1 MHELAT
7 LRAENVIRVPG
18 RHEIC
23 LFEAALWGP
32 AAATGPYAPVAPPA
46 PAALRPAFAAGG
58 FRMPQIRRSNML
70 IVDAGIALPPSG
82 GYVEEVGRNRDGDGC
97 SASLL
102 SVPPGK
108 GGPCVGHLHIAAGT
122 VQAEHSHPGER
133 IGMVVRGR
141 GLAHHE
147 AGPPMVL
154 YPGRAWRMLAGER
167 HRFETGGEALDI
179 LVFQPDS
186 EWPPTDGAQ
195 RMPDATIV

>member
-7 LRAENVIRVPG
+7 LRAENVIRVPA
-18 RHEIC
+18 RYEIC
-23 LFEAALWGP
+23 LFEAALWAAPGP
-32 AAATGPYAPVAPPA
+32 AAPA
-46 PAALRPAFAAGG
+46 MRPAFTAGG
-58 FRMPQIRRSNML
+58 FPMPPIRRDTML
-70 IVDAGIALPPSG
+70 IVDAGMALPPVG
-82 GYVEEVGRNRDGDGC
+82 GYVEEAGRNRDIDGC
-97 SASLL
+97 SATL
-102 SVPPGK
+102 VVMPPRRGD
-108 GGPCVGHLHIAAGT
+108 PCVNHLHIAART
-122 VQAEHSHPGER
+122 VQTGHRHPGER

-154 YPGRAWRMLAGER
+154 YPGRAWRVLAGER

-186 EWPPTDGAQ
+186 EWAAAGEAQ